1 MTSWPDRR
9 ILDLF
14 GIDLP
19 IIQAPMAGAQDHA
32 LAIAVSKA
40 GGLGSLPCA
49 MLTPQQLRDQ
59 MKQFRAKT
67 KNPVNLNFFC
77 HVPAAAD
84 PAREAAWKKKL
95 EPYYREFGLDPEADY
110 PAPNRAPFDDAMC
123 AAVEDLKPEVV
134 SFHFGLPEARLLGRV
149 RLTGAKII
157 SSATTVR
164 EARWLAEQGCDAI
177 IAQGLE
183 AGGHRGMFL
192 EADVAMQPGTFALVE
207 QTAASVRVPV
217 IAAGGIMDGRGIA
230 AVMNLGASAAQPGT
244 AYLLTP
250 EATISEVYRRA
261 LTEAKDDNTAITN
274 VFSGRPARGI
284 INRLMREMGH
294 LSADAPGFPRA
305 AIAVAPLRKA
315 AEAKGLGDFSA
326 LWAGQAARLGRPLH
340 AGELTRLLAAEALEA
355 L

>member
-1 MTSWPDRR
+1 
-9 ILDLF
+9 
-14 GIDLP
+14 
-19 IIQAPMAGAQDHA
+19 MAGAQDHK
-32 LAIAVSKA
+32 LAIAVARA

-49 MLTPQQLRDQ
+49 MLSPQQLRDQ
-59 MKQFRAKT
+59 MRQIRAKT
-67 KNPVNLNFFC
+67 KKPVNLNFFC
-77 HVPAAAD
+77 HAPPAVD
-84 PAREAAWKKKL
+84 PAREAIWKKKL
-95 EPYYREFGLDPEADY
+95 EPYYREFGLDPEGDY

-149 RLTGAKII
+149 RLAGAKII

-164 EARWLAEQGCDAI
+164 EARFLSEQGCDAI

-192 EADVAMQPGTFALVE
+192 ETDVAMQPGTFALVE
-207 QTAASVRVPV
+207 QIAASVRVPV
-217 IAAGGIMDGRGIA
+217 IAAGGIMDGRGVA

-250 EATISEVYRRA
+250 ESTISPVYRKA

-284 INRLMREMGH
+284 INRLMRELGP
-294 LSADAPGFPRA
+294 LSPDAPAFPRA
-305 AIAVAPLRKA
+305 AIAVAPLRA
-315 AEAKGLGDFSA
+315 QAEAKGLGDFST
-326 LWAGQAARLGRPLH
+326 LWAGQAARLGRPLP
-340 AGELTRLLAAEALEA
+340 AGELTRLLAAEALEHLRRVGGA
-355 L
+355 DGR